1 MKLKGKIFGGYLDLF
16 PNVDHQ
22 HRGGV
27 RLQSLESSKDTEE
40 DGLRQNE
47 LSAET
52 DILEM
57 DKLQMIHLSGILI
70 LYIHVFKVLSHT
82 FLILILPGR
91 LHCFFLN

>member
-40 DGLRQNE
+40 DGLIRQNE
-47 LSAET
+47 SSAET

-57 DKLQMIHLSGILI
+57 DKLQTIHLSGI
-70 LYIHVFKVLSHT
+70 
-82 FLILILPGR
+82 
-91 LHCFFLN
+91 